1 MAEHLV
7 DQALAGLVDPARL
20 AAWLDDRLP
29 GAREP
34 LGVERIT
41 SGASNEVF
49 VLRRAD
55 AEWVLRRPARG
66 AAPSETMA
74 REFRVLTALE
84 GTPVPHPT
92 PLALCEDAEVL
103 GAPFYVMDRID
114 GFTPRIPLPPPFDGD
129 ATACHDMGIALV
141 DVLGDLACVDWR
153 AGGLE
158 GFGKPEG
165 YVERQ
170 VDRWFSVLDRSRTRE
185 LPDVEVVAAWLRAHT
200 PTGGA
205 PGLLH
210 GDYQFANVM
219 FANDLPARVA
229 AVVDWEQSTIGDP
242 LVDLGWMLALWDEP
256 GEDPVRGPEEVRVN
270 QQPGFPTRAELA
282 QRYATRTGRSLDA
295 LGWYEVLAL
304 FKLACVLEGAYAL
317 YAKGESTNP
326 AHARAEHIVPG
337 LLRSAAAI
345 VDRGGD
351 PR

>member
-1 MAEHLV
+1 MSQRLDADLV
-7 DQALAGLVDPARL
+7 DPLAGLVDPARL

-29 GAREP
+29 GAGEP

-114 GFTPRIPLPPPFDGD
+114 GFTPRIPLPAPFDGD
-129 ATACHDMGIALV
+129 AAARHDMGAALV

-170 VDRWFSVLDRSRTRE
+170 VDRWFGVLDRADARAARCRRRRG
-185 LPDVEVVAAWLRAHT
+185 VATRAHADRGSAG
-200 PTGGA
+200 PA
-205 PGLLH
+205 PRRL
-210 GDYQFANVM
+210 
-219 FANDLPARVA
+219 
-229 AVVDWEQSTIGDP
+229 
-242 LVDLGWMLALWDEP
+242 
-256 GEDPVRGPEEVRVN
+256 PVRQRDVR
-270 QQPGFPTRAELA
+270 QRPPGAHR
-282 QRYATRTGRSLDA
+282 RGRR
-295 LGWYEVLAL
+295 LGA
-304 FKLACVLEGAYAL
+304 
-317 YAKGESTNP
+317 
-326 AHARAEHIVPG
+326 
-337 LLRSAAAI
+337 
-345 VDRGGD
+345 VDDR
-351 PR
+351 